1 MTDEM
6 AGKLA
11 VVTGSSRGIGRAAAL
26 AFAAR
31 GCDVAVH
38 YQGSRDAAE
47 AVAAE
52 IRAKGLRSAAFQ
64 ADMAREADI
73 VRLFEEVRAGLGDP
87 DILVNNA
94 GTGCSPN
101 LLELTTEQWEH
112 TLAVHVSGPF
122 HCCRQAV
129 PHMQEQ
135 RWGRIINISSVAG
148 LRGLPFSLAYSTAKG
163 AVISFTQTLAR
174 SLADWNILVNAVSPG
189 ITRTDFHKGMTEE
202 TRRNNIE
209 NRIPIHREGQPEDI
223 GEAIAWLAG
232 QSYITGEN
240 LVVDGGLTMR
250 IV

>member
-1 MTDEM
+1 MFESK
-6 AGKLA
+6 GKLA
-11 VVTGSSRGIGRAAAL
+11 LVTGSSRGIGKAAAL

-31 GCDVAVH
+31 GCHVAVH

-47 AVAAE
+47 GVAAAA
-52 IRAKGLRSAAFQ
+52 RDLGVRSQAFQ
-64 ADMAREADI
+64 ADIGVEADI
-73 VRLFEEVRAGLGDP
+73 IRLFEEVRASLGHP

-135 RWGRIINISSVAG
+135 RWGRIVNISSVAG
-148 LRGLPFSLAYSTAKG
+148 LRGLPMALAYSTAKG
-163 AVISFTQTLAR
+163 AVIPFTQTLAR

-189 ITRTDFHKGMTEE
+189 IIRTDFHRAMTEE
-202 TRRNNIE
+202 ARRNNLV
-209 NRIPIHREGQPEDI
+209 NRIPVHREGQPEDI
-223 GEAIAWLAG
+223 GEAIAWLAE
-232 QSYITGEN
+232 QNYITGEN